1 MEINKTK
8 VVHMAMAAVA
18 ICLLATSSLA
28 ASLVVAEGQL
38 IGATGVDV
46 DGTLYDVQFLDGFYS
61 DTFQDESDLD
71 TTSEA
76 QARLFGQA
84 LMDQVFVDS
93 AEGLFDSDPELT
105 FGCGNL
111 NACFVWIPFDIDF
124 DTFEVTAVLAI
135 NRRPEATQPEGVRD
149 SVGGNGYLNNFAD
162 DTTWVYADWQ
172 VVPVPAAAW
181 LFVSA
186 LGLLGWMRRKVR

>member
-1 MEINKTK
+1 MKNNKTK
-8 VVHMAMAAVA
+8 VVCMAIAAVG
-18 ICLLATSSLA
+18 IYLMATSSLA
-28 ASLVVAEGQL
+28 ASLVVQGGQL

-46 DGTLYDVQFLDGFYS
+46 DGSLYNVQFLDGFYS

-84 LMDQVFVDS
+84 LMDQVFVDT

-111 NACFVWIPFDIDF
+111 NECIVWIPFDIDF
-124 DTFEVTAVLAI
+124 I
-135 NRRPEATQPEGVRD
+135 
-149 SVGGNGYLNNFAD
+149 AD
-162 DTTWVYADWQ
+162 DTNWVYADWQ
-172 VVPVPAAAW
+172 VVPVPAAVW
-181 LFVSA
+181 LFASA
-186 LGLLGWMRRKVR
+186 LGLLGWMHRKAV

>member
-1 MEINKTK
+1 MGIRKTQFNSLAA
-8 VVHMAMAAVA
+8 AMAVTY
-18 ICLLATSSLA
+18 LLATNAFA
-28 ASLVVAEGQL
+28 ANLIVENGQL
-38 IGATGVDV
+38 TGATGVDV
-46 DGTLYDVQFLDGFYS
+46 DGILYDVQFLDGFYS

-84 LMDQVFVDS
+84 LMDQVFVDT

-111 NACFVWIPFDIDF
+111 NECIVWIPFDIDF
-124 DTFEVTAVLAI
+124 NTFEVTAVLAI
-135 NRRPEATQPEGVRD
+135 NRRAGAIQPEGVRD
-149 SVGGNGYLNNFAD
+149 VLGVNNYLNNFAD
-162 DTTWVYADWQ
+162 DTNWVYADWQ

-181 LFVSA
+181 LFGSA
-186 LGLLGWMRRKVR
+186 LGLLGWMKRRAN

>member
-1 MEINKTK
+1 MKNNKTK
-8 VVHMAMAAVA
+8 VVCMAIAAVG
-18 ICLLATSSLA
+18 IYLMATSSLA
-28 ASLVVAEGQL
+28 ASLVVQGGQL

-46 DGTLYDVQFLDGFYS
+46 EGSLYNVQFLDGFYS

-84 LMDQVFVDS
+84 LMDQVFVDT

-111 NACFVWIPFDIDF
+111 NECIVWIPFDIDF
-124 DTFEVTAVLAI
+124 NTFEVTAVLAI
-135 NRRPEATQPEGVRD
+135 NRRAGAIQPEGVRD
-149 SVGGNGYLNNFAD
+149 VLGGNNYSNNFAD
-162 DTTWVYADWQ
+162 DTNWVYADWQ
-172 VVPVPAAAW
+172 VVPVPAAVW
-181 LFVSA
+181 LFASA
-186 LGLLGWMRRKVR
+186 LGLLGWMHRKAV

>member
-1 MEINKTK
+1 MKTIK
-8 VVHMAMAAVA
+8 TTIVHVA
-18 ICLLATSSLA
+18 IAVVATCLSATGSLA
-28 ASLVVAEGQL
+28 ANLIVEDGEL
-38 IGATGVDV
+38 IGATSVDV
-46 DGTLYDVQFLDGFYS
+46 DGTLYNVQFLDGFYS

-84 LMDQVFVDS
+84 LMGQVFLDT

-111 NACFVWIPFDIDF
+111 NECIVWIPFDIDF
-124 DTFEVTAVLAI
+124 NTFEVTAVLAI
-135 NRRPEATQPEGVRD
+135 NRRAEAIQPEGVRD
-149 SVGGNGYLNNFAD
+149 VLGGNNYLNNFAD
-162 DTTWVYADWQ
+162 DTNWVYADWQ

-181 LFVSA
+181 LFGSA
-186 LGLLGWMRRKVR
+186 LGVLGWIRRKAC

>member
-1 MEINKTK
+1 MQNSKNKVIHRAT
-8 VVHMAMAAVA
+8 ATIG

-28 ASLVVAEGQL
+28 ASLVVENGQL
-38 IGATGVDV
+38 VGANGVDV
-46 DGTLYDVQFLDGFYS
+46 EGTLYNVAFVDGFYS
-61 DTFQDESDLD
+61 DTFEDESDLD

-84 LMDQVFVDS
+84 LMDQVFLDT
-93 AEGLFDSDPELT
+93 AEGSFDSDPELT

-111 NACFVWIPFDIDF
+111 NECIVWIPFDIDF
-124 DTFEVTAVLAI
+124 TAFEVTAILAI
-135 NRRPEATQPEGVRD
+135 NRRAGAVQPEGVREII
-149 SVGGNGYLNNFAD
+149 GINGYLNNFAD
-162 DTTWVYADWQ
+162 DTNWVYADWQ

-186 LGLLGWMRRKVR
+186 LSVLGWGRRKAR